1 MENEKQLMKL
11 VLESSCI
18 VHALLDD
25 YSRTIATL
33 TNDQRQL
40 VMARVLGGADVYVK
54 KLQEVNEPEL
64 THSVL

>member
-25 YSRTIATL
+25 YSRSIAAL
-33 TNDQRQL
+33 TNDQQES
-40 VMARVLGGADVYVK
+40 VMARILGGADVYVK
-54 KLQEVNEPEL
+54 KLQAVNEPAFP
-64 THSVL
+64 VDIM